1 MANPVAAPAAPAA
14 GGGEQQQG
22 QQRSNPLFGIL
33 RMVAMWWMF
42 KTFFGGGGE
51 KKQLTRQDVFVPHFE
66 RGTHLDLY
74 VFQSEQPS
82 FSQYSDSEALIWTEK
97 DFALGSEADRKLNIT
112 YYPSEVRSIPMAVLG
127 PALRWSQL

>member
-1 MANPVAAPAAPAA
+1 MANPVAAPAAPDAA
-14 GGGEQQQG
+14 GGQQQG

-51 KKQLTRQDVFVPHFE
+51 KKQLTRQDMLVPQFQ

-74 VFQSEQPS
+74 VFLSEQPS
-82 FSQYSDSEALIWTEK
+82 FSQYSDSKALVWAEK
-97 DFALGSEADRKLNIT
+97 DFALGTEADRKLNIT
-112 YYPSEVRSIPMAVLG
+112 YHPSEVCSFPMVVLG
-127 PALRWSQL
+127 HNL